1 MKTDSNKELYNFLKI
16 ITNEN
21 RLPVMD
27 STLFT
32 IATEKYG
39 RDVFRSTVAEYITNE
54 KPLFPYKEFSYDE
67 LVSKFRKLKSTD
79 YSDYISP
86 VENLQKEVI
95 EKYDDYKYSFK

>member
-21 RLPVMD
+21 RLHVMD

-95 EKYDDYKYSFK
+95 